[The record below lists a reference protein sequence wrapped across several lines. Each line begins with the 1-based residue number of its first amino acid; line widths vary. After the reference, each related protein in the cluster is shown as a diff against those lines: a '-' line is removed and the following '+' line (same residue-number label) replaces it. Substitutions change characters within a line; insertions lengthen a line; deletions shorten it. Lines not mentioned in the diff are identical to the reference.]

1 MQYGNFHKI
10 ERIDLELN
18 TLAHIMCEKLRKKI
32 FQKPSCSNVRL
43 VGRKMKKKKYE
54 FYRLALMESEK
65 IHRRREQWKIEINSE
80 TIKREW
86 KQQKK
91 NWFVKSGKTYM
102 CWSWYLTLFYIRK
115 LHVNAPP
122 PPPLP

>member
-65 IHRRREQWKIEINSE
+65 IHRRREQ
-80 TIKREW
+80 
-86 KQQKK
+86 
-91 NWFVKSGKTYM
+91 
-102 CWSWYLTLFYIRK
+102 
-115 LHVNAPP
+115 
-122 PPPLP
+122 